1 MLFSVASARLLMA
14 SLWSLFSKCLQ
25 YFDLWRILLQTEIIY
40 NIFPDSAIALDSL
53 FPVRQSPVCRITR
66 FLFGS
71 ALQSSPTAWCV
82 SGRNHHFS
90 QPHRLAE
97 LLPGEA
103 FVFVKGMAVDV
114 QGGAGLR
121 VAQQARHRAHIHTL
135 GDEHTGICVP
145 QAVHV
150 QVVRQAV
157 LPQDHL
163 EPVGKSAW
171 NHWVPIGL
179 LEQVVILRQFCIS
192 LLLDYS
198 GRSAHAL
205 KRVQRTGIAVQQSSA
220 AVQPRPLGM
229 G

>member
-53 FPVRQSPVCRITR
+53 FPVRQSPVCRTTR

-145 QAVHV
+145 LRYNNDKRKKPLFSRGSRVC
-150 QVVRQAV
+150 R
-157 LPQDHL
+157 HL
-163 EPVGKSAW
+163 FNSFSKLKSDEK
-171 NHWVPIGL
+171 NIK
-179 LEQVVILRQFCIS
+179 
-192 LLLDYS
+192 
-198 GRSAHAL
+198 
-205 KRVQRTGIAVQQSSA
+205 KRR
-220 AVQPRPLGM
+220 LFH
-229 G
+229 